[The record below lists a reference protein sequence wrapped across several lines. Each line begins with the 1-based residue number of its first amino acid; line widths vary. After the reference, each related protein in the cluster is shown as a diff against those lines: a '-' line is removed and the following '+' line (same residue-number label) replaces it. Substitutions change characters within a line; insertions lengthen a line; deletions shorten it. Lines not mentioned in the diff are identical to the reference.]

1 MIIST
6 ELCPG
11 HVYIYLNP
19 IGHTL
24 KIFVSIEYESGVLI
38 EERGILQKW
47 FKEVLKWFHYIMD
60 GSRRV

>member
-11 HVYIYLNP
+11 HVYIYPNP

-60 GSRRV
+60 DSRRV